1 MSVSIKKGR
10 GKMGSE
16 ESRPT
21 EGGRK
26 PLLVGLLTLAL
37 IGGVAGGWLWLHPA
51 GETDPASAVEPA
63 STEAGFIRLGEAAK
77 AHPDYNTL
85 LRLRMEREELAVKLA
100 REERRLLAMTAP
112 DAIKKP
118 FDDAVEQK
126 KKQALLEEHRSFLEK
141 LAEAE
146 KSKREETRALYEAAR
161 NEINA
166 AYFNEIFNTQLKL
179 DNADVMRLSDETIAD
194 LKRHLEDLQRERGR
208 HQYELHQKYEAEI
221 RAYKESLAAEHGISL
236 AALDASTDERLRAEE
251 MRKRSEAQVR
261 NLNELQKNLL
271 DATELRIRIQESKSA
286 LRAKDRELAALE
298 NGLAAEL
305 AGKAAKLAAL
315 HHLSVIYA
323 APIASAVPAADD
335 PFPDL
340 CVVGVTALDLT
351 DELAKEI
358 SNSFKKQTNISK

>member
-1 MSVSIKKGR
+1 MKGR
-10 GKMGSE
+10 GTMRSE
-16 ESRPT
+16 ENRPA

-37 IGGVAGGWLWLHPA
+37 IGGIAGGWLWLHPGDKA
-51 GETDPASAVEPA
+51 APTSAA
-63 STEAGFIRLGEAAK
+63 NALTTEAGFVRLGEAAK

-126 KKQALLEEHRSFLEK
+126 KKQVLLQEHREFLEK

-146 KSKREETRALYEAAR
+146 KAKREETRALYEAAR
-161 NEINA
+161 DEINA

-179 DNADVMRLSDETIAD
+179 DNADIMRLSADTIAD
-194 LKRHLEDLQRERGR
+194 LKRHLENLQRERGR
-208 HQYELHQKYEAEI
+208 HQFDLHQKYEAEI

-236 AALDASTDERLRAEE
+236 AALEASTDERLRAEE

-261 NLNELQKNLL
+261 NLNALQKNML
-271 DATELRIRIQESKSA
+271 DATELRIRIQESRSA
-286 LRAKDRELAALE
+286 LRAKEREISALE
-298 NGLAAEL
+298 GGLTADL
-305 AGKAAKLAAL
+305 ASKAAKLAAL

-323 APIASAVPAADD
+323 APVADAFPSADN
-335 PFPDL
+335 PFAGL
-340 CVVGVTALDLT
+340 QVIGGTALDLT
-351 DELAKEI
+351 DELTQEI
-358 SNSFKKQTNISK
+358 TSSAKKQTNISK